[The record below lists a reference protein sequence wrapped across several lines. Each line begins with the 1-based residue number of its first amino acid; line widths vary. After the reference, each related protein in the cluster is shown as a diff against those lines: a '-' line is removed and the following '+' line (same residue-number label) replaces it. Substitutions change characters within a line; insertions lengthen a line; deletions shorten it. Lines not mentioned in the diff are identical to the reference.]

1 MRLFWLALF
10 CVFILDTAAEYTVRV
25 ESVDEALEN
34 AIVSVAIPEG
44 AISEIAAIG
53 TLRTVSGEQLAYQR
67 DLTGEMT
74 FVVPKIGRQSVK
86 RYQVTGDRQAAGEVR
101 AEVENGKVTVVDY
114 GKKVFT
120 YHGTETPFPRPDI
133 KPIFKRGGYIHPLF
147 SPSGRLITDDY
158 PANHVHHHG
167 IWFPWTKTEF
177 EGRAVDFWNMG
188 EGKGTVEFVKFGKR
202 WPGGPVRA
210 GFEAEHRFV
219 DLTSGAPKTALE
231 ENWTLIAYHI
241 NGANYFVFD
250 LISTQRCATAS
261 PLKLPKYYYGGLGFR
276 GNWGWNGEGKA
287 EFLTSNGETNRV
299 KGNETRANWCHIGG
313 EVDGQFTGVTIL
325 GHPENF
331 RAPQP
336 MRLHPKEPFFCFA
349 PSQAGDWEI
358 EPGKPYVSRYRFVV
372 SDGRPEAGKIEE
384 IWRAYAHP
392 PKVAIEKQ

>member
-10 CVFILDTAAEYTVRV
+10 CAFILETAADYTVRV
-25 ESVDEALEN
+25 ETGDEALEN
-34 AIVSVAIPEG
+34 VIVSVPLPDG
-44 AISEIAAIG
+44 AAAETPKTG
-53 TLRTVSGEQLAYQR
+53 FLRSPSGEQLAYQI
-67 DLTGEMT
+67 DLSGEIT

-86 RYQVTGDRQAAGEVR
+86 RYQVTGGMQT
-101 AEVENGKVTVVDY
+101 VEGVHADMDGGKVTVVDY
-114 GKKVFT
+114 ARKVFT
-120 YHGTETPFPRPDI
+120 YQGAEAPLPREDI

-147 SPSGRLITDDY
+147 SPSGRMVTDDY
-158 PANHVHHHG
+158 PPNHVHHHG

-188 EGKGTVEFVKFGKR
+188 EGKGKVEFVKFGKR
-202 WPGGPVRA
+202 WSGGPVRA

-219 DLTSGAPKTALE
+219 DLTTGEPKVALE

-241 NGANYFVFD
+241 DGANYFLFD
-250 LISTQRCATAS
+250 LISTQRCATAA

-276 GNWGWNGEGKA
+276 GNWGWNGAQKTQV
-287 EFLTSNGETNRV
+287 LTSNGETNRV
-299 KGNETRANWCHIGG
+299 KANETQANWCHIGG
-313 EVDGQFTGVTIL
+313 EVGGQFTGVTIM

-336 MRLHPKEPFFCFA
+336 MRVHPTEPFFCFA
-349 PSQAGDWEI
+349 PSQAGDWQI

-372 SDGRPEAGKIEE
+372 SDGRPEAEKIEG

-392 PKVAIEKQ
+392 PKVVIEKR